1 MFAEKKQQRLDIG
14 NLRGIRPGV
23 SLGSRLFASGPL
35 LYDQEHKE
43 KSLSYPSHTKA
54 FLYYSIPPEKPR
66 IAGELRLRVTSS
78 DDVASFECGSD
89 LLRSDGQLW
98 SRPIHALSS
107 YHRYLALYE
116 KLKEDRFI
124 PDDLDKIL
132 STFPIKRHNYQR
144 SHFFYTLNDTFIVD
158 FSAKKFTLCVITE
171 QGTESLTLVYVF
183 SDFRIKFK
191 GKRPY
196 TGAYISV
203 TVSQY
208 FYIDYFHD
216 FVGSALARFEL
227 STLPDHEGTRTIVLR
242 FLKIITPVKC
252 VIPHYDGYV
261 YCPKEG
267 ELHRRTRINGKE
279 NRHVWSVN
287 IDEPRHVK
295 GKQGLRFLLDA

>member
-1 MFAEKKQQRLDIG
+1 M
-14 NLRGIRPGV
+14 
-23 SLGSRLFASGPL
+23 
-35 LYDQEHKE
+35 
-43 KSLSYPSHTKA
+43 
-54 FLYYSIPPEKPR
+54 PPEKPR

-132 STFPIKRHNYQR
+132 STFPIKTKCSQ
-144 SHFFYTLNDTFIVD
+144 FFYTFKDTFIVD
-158 FSAKKFTLCVITE
+158 FSAARFTLYVITE
-171 QGTESLTLVYVF
+171 QGTESLTFRDVF
-183 SDFRIKFK
+183 TDFRKNLRGI
-191 GKRPY
+191 RPY

-216 FVGSALARFEL
+216 FVGSALARLEL
-227 STLPDHEGTRTIVLR
+227 STLPVHEGTRTIVLR

-252 VIPHYDGYV
+252 VIPLYDGYV

-267 ELHRRTRINGKE
+267 ELQVHRRTRLKGKE
-279 NRHVWSVN
+279 NPHVWSVN
-287 IDEPRHVK
+287 IDENVEGR
-295 GKQGLRFLLDA
+295 QGLRSLLDA